1 VRLACVTACLVASA
15 GPALAPRFGQ
25 SSLVDRALVGVHIG
39 IPISSIGNLGGFVGP
54 AMIG

>member
-1 VRLACVTACLVASA
+1 
-15 GPALAPRFGQ
+15 LAPRFGQ